1 MNDGSGMTSPRLL
14 GEWTHDPGC
23 SCSRT
28 SLGCCLQTAG
38 TLWPESLRDW
48 PRSGMWDGTGFYELP
63 MSERATDAP
72 DGSALLYTPNT
83 RDGTP
88 PRSRDEWQKHQLS
101 GKG

>member
-1 MNDGSGMTSPRLL
+1 MNAGSSTTSARLL
-14 GEWTHDPGC
+14 AEWTHDPGC

-83 RDGTP
+83 RDG
-88 PRSRDEWQKHQLS
+88 RSEEHTSELQSREN
-101 GKG
+101 